1 MKVFPLAGSL
11 VAEGCFV
18 TSLTAP
24 RISPRGMAGFHHSRG
39 GRAMIQRKIKID
51 FPIRHVIPRLFPV
64 FPRIHQ
70 PPDLVPVPDDGT
82 NSPEQN

>member
-24 RISPRGMAGFHHSRG
+24 GISPRGMAGFHHFRG
-39 GRAMIQRKIKID
+39 VGER
-51 FPIRHVIPRLFPV
+51 
-64 FPRIHQ
+64 
-70 PPDLVPVPDDGT
+70 
-82 NSPEQN
+82 

>member
-24 RISPRGMAGFHHSRG
+24 GISPRGMAGFHHFREWESDDSTPNLESIFRSG
-39 GRAMIQRKIKID
+39 MIIPGHFLS
-51 FPIRHVIPRLFPV
+51 FPGYINRL
-64 FPRIHQ
+64 I
-70 PPDLVPVPDDGT
+70 
-82 NSPEQN
+82 